1 MKQPELL
8 TGDRSLEVPEILE
21 RAGLPI
27 LLPVFLGTI
36 PMVQPSID
44 SSVDYIYGLSVLM
57 GKNNLSI
64 NLIQFKILQNAYV
77 SILLFISMHEI
88 SGSLGIPTCNV
99 VECCSIGFQV
109 CVPVYTGPS
118 PEEHGNAV

>member
-1 MKQPELL
+1 MQRNNLDFCKE
-8 TGDRSLEVPEILE
+8 
-21 RAGLPI
+21 I

-44 SSVDYIYGLSVLM
+44 SSMDYIYGLSVLM
-57 GKNNLSI
+57 DKNNLSI
-64 NLIQFKILQNAYV
+64 NLIQFKILQNAYG

-88 SGSLGIPTCNV
+88 SGSLGIHTCNV

-109 CVPVYTGPS
+109 CVPVYRS
-118 PEEHGNAV
+118 ISSI

>member
-21 RAGLPI
+21 RTGLPI

-44 SSVDYIYGLSVLM
+44 SSMDYIYGLSVLM
-57 GKNNLSI
+57 DKNNLSI
-64 NLIQFKILQNAYV
+64 NLIQFKILQNAYG

-88 SGSLGIPTCNV
+88 SGSLGIHTCNV

-109 CVPVYTGPS
+109 CVPVYRS
-118 PEEHGNAV
+118 ISSI